1 MRKSLFFILIAAF
14 LTSCGSF
21 PTSDSI
27 KNLEGDR
34 IIILG
39 HGGMG
44 SRALV
49 PMNTR
54 ASFQDC
60 FNLNPDGTE
69 LDVQMTKDC
78 VLVAYH
84 GSELFGTTEC
94 FGPIEDCDWEMIVD
108 CNYKAWSIEK
118 EILSL
123 ETILSEF
130 RKPGRIFSFDLK
142 MNTAGN
148 DAKTLVP
155 QRLFAII
162 SKFPEMRFFIEST
175 DHRFL
180 ESIHSIPPNAELFY
194 YGNNADLA
202 IDRALKAG
210 LAGIS
215 INYRQI
221 TKKQIEQAHSLGH
234 KVMVWGSN
242 TAAGNKEAANLSPDI
257 IQTDRL
263 DHLISGLRDRS

>member
-1 MRKSLFFILIAAF
+1 LRNFLHLLLIAAA

-21 PTSDSI
+21 PSKDSI
-27 KNLEGDR
+27 QNLEGNK

-60 FNLNPDGTE
+60 FDLNPDGTE
-69 LDVQMTKDC
+69 LDVQMTKDG
-78 VLVAYH
+78 VMVAYH

-94 FGPIEDCDWEMIVD
+94 FGPIEDCDWEVIED
-108 CNYKAWSIEK
+108 CNYKAWSVEK
-118 EILSL
+118 EILTL
-123 ETILSEF
+123 ETVLDEF
-130 RKPGRIFSFDLK
+130 GDPGRIFSFDLK
-142 MNTAGN
+142 MNTAG
-148 DAKTLVP
+148 KPVQKLVS
-155 QRLFAII
+155 QKLFATI
-162 SKFPEMRFFIEST
+162 SKYPDLRFLIEAT
-175 DHRFL
+175 DYRFL
-180 ESIHSIPPNAELFY
+180 ESIDSIPQNAELFY
-194 YGNNADLA
+194 YGNDADLA

-215 INYRQI
+215 INYRKI
-221 TKKQIEQAHSLGH
+221 SKKQVEQAHNLGH

-263 DHLISGLRDRS
+263 DHLISGLRD